1 LRTDIERLLGQMSGS
16 DLKLLKKKE
25 WGSPLALVDGR
36 LPNDEKVIALAFHR
50 HIYEGGILV
59 VTDSRLLYVTG
70 SVQSW
75 KFPDIKNVTQS
86 KKQDIVQI
94 HIDAEDKHA
103 WTVTNGSV
111 FIPALVDM
119 VNEAKFNE
127 I

>member
-1 LRTDIERLLGQMSGS
+1 MRTDIERLLGQMSGS
-16 DLKLLKKKE
+16 DLKILKKKE
-25 WGSPLALVDGR
+25 WSNPLALVDGR
-36 LPNDEKVIALAFHR
+36 LPNEEKVIALAFHR
-50 HIYEGGILV
+50 HIYDGGILV
-59 VTDSRLLYVTG
+59 VTDGRLLYVTG

-75 KFPDIKNVTQS
+75 KFSDIKNVTQS

-94 HIDAEDKHA
+94 HTDAGDIS

>member
-1 LRTDIERLLGQMSGS
+1 MRTDIERLLGQMSGS
-16 DLKLLKKKE
+16 DLKHLKKKE
-25 WGSPLALVDGR
+25 WSSPLALVDGR
-36 LPNDEKVIALAFHR
+36 LPSDEKVMALAFHR
-50 HIYEGGILV
+50 HVYDGGILV

-75 KFPDIKNVTQS
+75 KFSDIKNVTQS

-94 HIDAEDKHA
+94 HIGPEDKYA

-111 FIPALVDM
+111 FIPALVEM
-119 VNEAKFNE
+119 VNETKFNE